1 MPIFAGIFIM
11 TKDYPSL
18 DGQYAA
24 FGRIIKGLDVL
35 TKLNTVK
42 TGTNDKPLTPVVIES
57 VTVDT
62 KVSMIGMPQLDNP
75 KGMLIA
81 KVY

>member
-1 MPIFAGIFIM
+1 MVNEDP
-11 TKDYPSL
+11 
-18 DGQYAA
+18 
-24 FGRIIKGLDVL
+24 
-35 TKLNTVK
+35 
-42 TGTNDKPLTPVVIES
+42 